1 MNWSKNFSTLNI
13 IKKEKMKIITTAAK
27 PKLFLLVFIFI
38 SFKVVAQQ
46 VPFGKYNTTN
56 YPKDRAII
64 NSITNSFDKS
74 LSLNDNYVGIGA
86 DGKMSFGVPAELQT
100 FVKDSISFK
109 SITPV
114 PGTELLRIF
123 NGVTAIKTKAVDV
136 VFDSP
141 KGDVHFKVIRA
152 ETFIKQNG
160 KWYFVLGQGT
170 NYMTQEE
177 FNGYR
182 RSHTAINK

>member
-1 MNWSKNFSTLNI
+1 
-13 IKKEKMKIITTAAK
+13 MKPICNKIRKA
-27 PKLFLLVFIFI
+27 LFVVTYFFFT
-38 SFKVVAQQ
+38 SGAMSQKV
-46 VPFGKYNTTN
+46 PYGKYNTTN

-64 NSITNSFDKS
+64 NSIKNSFDKS

-123 NGVTAIKTKAVDV
+123 NGVTAINTKMVDV
-136 VFDSP
+136 VFTSP
-141 KGDVHFKVIRA
+141 KGEVHFKVIRA

-170 NYMTQEE
+170 NYMTQAE
-177 FNGYR
+177 FDEYTKLHMN
-182 RSHTAINK
+182 IN

>member
-1 MNWSKNFSTLNI
+1 
-13 IKKEKMKIITTAAK
+13 MKQNNNTKQMTIT
-27 PKLFLLVFIFI
+27 FLAFVFITI
-38 SFKVVAQQ
+38 EV
-46 VPFGKYNTTN
+46 FGKNVQGGKYDTTN
-56 YPKDRAII
+56 YPNDRKII
-64 NSITNSFDKS
+64 NAITNSFDKS

-86 DGKMSFGVPAELQT
+86 DGKMSFGISEELQT

-114 PGTELLRIF
+114 ASSELLRIF
-123 NGVTAIKTKAVDV
+123 NGNTAIKTNTIDV
-136 VFDSP
+136 IFNSP

-170 NYMTQEE
+170 NFMTQVE
-177 FNGYR
+177 FDEYR
-182 RSHTAINK
+182 KLHTIKN

>member
-1 MNWSKNFSTLNI
+1 MKPFYHLTKKVIVVLNLSLI
-13 IKKEKMKIITTAAK
+13 
-27 PKLFLLVFIFI
+27 VF
-38 SFKVVAQQ
+38 VAIGQQ
-46 VPFGKYNTTN
+46 VPFGKYDTTN
-56 YPKDRAII
+56 YPKDRVII

-170 NYMTQEE
+170 NYMTQIE
-177 FNGYR
+177 FDAFR
-182 RSHTAINK
+182 RSHANIN

>member
-1 MNWSKNFSTLNI
+1 MKPIYHL
-13 IKKEKMKIITTAAK
+13 IKKLIVVVIFSPIAYAA
-27 PKLFLLVFIFI
+27 IG
-38 SFKVVAQQ
+38 QQ
-46 VPFGKYNTTN
+46 VPFGKYDTIN

-64 NSITNSFDKS
+64 TGIKNSFDKS

-86 DGKMSFGVPAELQT
+86 DGKMSFGIHAELQT

-123 NGVTAIKTKAVDV
+123 NGVTAIKTKVVDV

-141 KGDVHFKVIRA
+141 MGDVHFKVIRA

-177 FNGYR
+177 FER
-182 RSHTAINK
+182 FRIAHTNLN

>member
-1 MNWSKNFSTLNI
+1 MSKINNTP
-13 IKKEKMKIITTAAK
+13 KTIIT
-27 PKLFLLVFIFI
+27 FLVVIFMT
-38 SFKVVAQQ
+38 FKVVGQT
-46 VPFGKYNTTN
+46 VPAGKYDTTN
-56 YPKDRAII
+56 YPNDRKII
-64 NSITNSFDKS
+64 NAITNSFDKS

-86 DGKMSFGVPAELQT
+86 DGAMSFGIPAELQT

-123 NGVTAIKTKAVDV
+123 NGTTAIKTKTVDV

-152 ETFIKQNG
+152 ETFIKQKG

-170 NYMTQEE
+170 NFMTQEE
-177 FNGYR
+177 FNAYR
-182 RSHTAINK
+182 ILHTIKN

>member
-1 MNWSKNFSTLNI
+1 M
-13 IKKEKMKIITTAAK
+13 KMKLIDKTILRAMI
-27 PKLFLLVFIFI
+27 FIFI
-38 SFKVVAQQ
+38 AFMSFKAVGQN
-46 VPFGKYNTTN
+46 VPAGKYDTTN
-56 YPKDRAII
+56 YPEDRKII
-64 NSITNSFDKS
+64 NSIKNSFDQS
-74 LSLNDNYVGIGA
+74 LSLNDDYVGIGA
-86 DGKMSFGVPAELQT
+86 DGKMSFGIPEELQT

-123 NGVTAIKTKAVDV
+123 NGTTAIKTKAVDV
-136 VFDSP
+136 VFYSP

-170 NYMTQEE
+170 NFMTQAE
-177 FNGYR
+177 FDEYR
-182 RSHTAINK
+182 RIHTIKN

>member
-1 MNWSKNFSTLNI
+1 
-13 IKKEKMKIITTAAK
+13 MKFITTATK
-27 PKLFLLVFIFI
+27 PKLFLLLFIFI
-38 SFKVVAQQ
+38 SIQAAAQQ
-46 VPFGKYNTTN
+46 VPFGKYDTIS

-64 NSITNSFDKS
+64 NSITNSFDKF

-136 VFDSP
+136 VFNSP
-141 KGDVHFKVIRA
+141 NGDVHFKVIRA
-152 ETFIKQNG
+152 ETFIKQKG

-170 NYMTQEE
+170 NFMTQEE
-177 FNGYR
+177 FDAYR
-182 RSHTAINK
+182 RLHTNINK

>member
-1 MNWSKNFSTLNI
+1 
-13 IKKEKMKIITTAAK
+13 MKITNKKMNRVIKTSPIAMT
-27 PKLFLLVFIFI
+27 FMIVLL
-38 SFKVVAQQ
+38 SLKVVGQI
-46 VPFGKYNTTN
+46 VPAGKYNTTN
-56 YPKDRAII
+56 YPKDRKII
-64 NSITNSFDKS
+64 NAIQNSFDKS

-86 DGKMSFGVPAELQT
+86 DGKMSFGTSAELQT

-114 PGTELLRIF
+114 PETELLRIF
-123 NGVTAIKTKAVDV
+123 NGTTAIKTKAVDV

-152 ETFIKQNG
+152 ETFIKQKG

-170 NYMTQEE
+170 NFMTQEE
-177 FNGYR
+177 FDKYR
-182 RSHTAINK
+182 NLHTSKIDK

>member
-1 MNWSKNFSTLNI
+1 MNQINKISRIAMTFI
-13 IKKEKMKIITTAAK
+13 IAITTLK
-27 PKLFLLVFIFI
+27 IVG
-38 SFKVVAQQ
+38 QT
-46 VPFGKYNTTN
+46 VPAGKYNTTN
-56 YPKDRAII
+56 YPKDRKII
-64 NSITNSFDKS
+64 NAIQNSFDKS

-86 DGKMSFGVPAELQT
+86 DGKMSFGIPEELQT

-123 NGVTAIKTKAVDV
+123 NGTTAIKTKTIDV
-136 VFDSP
+136 IFDSP

-152 ETFIKQNG
+152 ETFIKQKG

-170 NYMTQEE
+170 NFMTQAE
-177 FNGYR
+177 FDEYR
-182 RSHTAINK
+182 NTHTTKISK

>member
-1 MNWSKNFSTLNI
+1 MILIDK
-13 IKKEKMKIITTAAK
+13 TTQRAMI
-27 PKLFLLVFIFI
+27 FIFI
-38 SFKVVAQQ
+38 AFMTLNAVAQ
-46 VPFGKYNTTN
+46 VPPVGKYDTTN
-56 YPKDRAII
+56 YPNDRKII
-64 NSITNSFDKS
+64 NSIKNSFDQS
-74 LSLNDNYVGIGA
+74 LSLKDDYVGIGA
-86 DGKMSFGVPAELQT
+86 DGKMSFGIPEELQT

-123 NGVTAIKTKAVDV
+123 NGTTAIKTKTVDV

-152 ETFIKQNG
+152 ETYIKQNG

-170 NYMTQEE
+170 NFMTQEE
-177 FNGYR
+177 FDEYKKAHIIKN
-182 RSHTAINK
+182 